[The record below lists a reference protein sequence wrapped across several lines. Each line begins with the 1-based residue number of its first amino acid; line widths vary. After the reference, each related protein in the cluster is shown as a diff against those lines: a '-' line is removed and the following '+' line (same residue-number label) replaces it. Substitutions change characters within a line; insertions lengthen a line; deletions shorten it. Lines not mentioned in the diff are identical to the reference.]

1 MQATIITT
9 ATTTTITTN
18 MTEAAGLIR
27 LMSWFSP
34 AMPTGTFAYSG
45 GLETAVHDRR
55 VVTAEQLHDWIGTS
69 LFHGVAWNDA
79 VLMAE
84 SWRCGHDGQDAN
96 LGEIADLAVGLA
108 GSHARLDETLS
119 LGRSFLHAAAL
130 WPAMAG
136 AANMTTD
143 DVPYPVAT
151 GWACGKAGIP
161 LSRTVA
167 ALLQG
172 YVSAQLQVA
181 IRLSVVG
188 QFEAAKL
195 LAGFETV
202 ISAAA
207 DSASATTRNDLGS
220 CAMLAEIAAMRHE
233 TLESRLFRS

>member
-9 ATTTTITTN
+9 ATTNTITTI
-18 MTEAAGLIR
+18 MTEDTGLIR

-34 AMPTGTFAYSG
+34 SMPTGAFAYSG
-45 GLETAVHDRR
+45 GIEAAVHDGR
-55 VVTAEQLHDWIGTS
+55 VVTAEQLRDWIETN
-69 LFHGVAWNDA
+69 LTHGAVWNDA

-84 SWRCGHDGQDAN
+84 SSHCGCGRRDGN
-96 LGEIADLAVGLA
+96 LREISDLAVGLA
-108 GSHARLDETLS
+108 GSQARLDETLS

-130 WPAMAG
+130 WPEVAG
-136 AANMTTD
+136 AAKIAES
-143 DVPYPVAT
+143 DVPYPVAA

-167 ALLQG
+167 AFLHG
-172 YVSAQLQVA
+172 YVSAQLQAA
-181 IRLSVVG
+181 IRLSVIG
-188 QFEAAKL
+188 QFEAANL

-207 DSASATTRNDLGS
+207 DRASAATRDDLGS